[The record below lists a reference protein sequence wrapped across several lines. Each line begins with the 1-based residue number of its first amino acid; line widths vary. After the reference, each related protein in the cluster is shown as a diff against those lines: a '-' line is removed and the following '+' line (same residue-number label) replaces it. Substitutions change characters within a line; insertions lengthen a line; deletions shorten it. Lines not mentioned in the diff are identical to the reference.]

1 MSNTEILA
9 NIYEKLNPEN
19 QSYAL
24 GILQT
29 LKYAQ
34 DVLIKKQS
42 ADLAQKDRG
51 KMQIEDSCQI
61 SLRHKAGR
69 A

>member
-1 MSNTEILA
+1 MRNTEILSD
-9 NIYEKLNPEN
+9 IYEKLNPEN

-42 ADLAQKDRG
+42 VASAQKDN
-51 KMQIEDSCQI
+51 KS
-61 SLRHKAGR
+61 KNAN
-69 A
+69 

>member
-42 ADLAQKDRG
+42 VDLAQKDNRS
-51 KMQIEDSCQI
+51 K
-61 SLRHKAGR
+61 KAN
-69 A
+69 

>member
-1 MSNTEILA
+1 MRNTEILS
-9 NIYEKLNPEN
+9 NLYEKLNPEN

-42 ADLAQKDRG
+42 VALEQKDSQS
-51 KMQIEDSCQI
+51 KNS
-61 SLRHKAGR
+61 S
-69 A
+69 